1 MSAISPPTRISTTR
15 IDFGATV
22 RQFIN
27 RLPIQRGSILVLI
40 IFGALIAF
48 EIFNYGT
55 TEFALGDLLGDL
67 GFAGIRWSTIL
78 ALAFCSMDFSGIA
91 RLFTSERGEHEPI
104 GIWYLLGA
112 WFLAA
117 TMNAMLT
124 WWSISLALIGHQGLG
139 NELVGREA
147 LLSAVPIFVAI
158 LVWLIRVLII
168 GTFTLN
174 GERLV
179 SLEAVRPPFRVRQ
192 PRATPST
199 KRTGESRRPSR
210 VSRPVRPVPK
220 PIARNEPIYTPQLLS
235 ARPTRRQ

>member
-1 MSAISPPTRISTTR
+1 MSAISQPTRIGTTR
-15 IDFGATV
+15 IDFGTTV

-27 RLPIQRGSILVLI
+27 RLPIQHGSIHILI

-67 GFAGIRWSTIL
+67 RFGGIRWSTIL
-78 ALAFCSMDFSGIA
+78 ALAFCGMDFSGIA
-91 RLFTSERGEHEPI
+91 RLFTSERSEHNPI
-104 GIWYLLGA
+104 GVWYLLGA

-124 WWSISLALIGHQGLG
+124 WWSVSLALIGHQGVG

-147 LLSAVPIFVAI
+147 LLNAVPIFVAI

-168 GTFTLN
+168 GTFTLT
-174 GERLV
+174 GERLL
-179 SLEAVRPPFRVRQ
+179 SLKAVRPQFRTRQ

-199 KRTGESRRPSR
+199 KRTGKPRRPAR

-220 PIARNEPIYTPQLLS
+220 PIARNEAIYTPQSLS
-235 ARPTRRQ
+235 AKPAKRQ